1 MNYVLN
7 TTLVLSAYT
16 MPARLGIE
24 LGADMANNLG
34 AHGKRHQYLGELA
47 CIGLFAKIPNAAKHS
62 HLGQVTPSH
71 TKSRQVTCHLPDG
84 VDHFPVHHRDFRVSE
99 KQKTG
104 HVDLNL
110 CQ

>member
-7 TTLVLSAYT
+7 TTLVPSAYT

-71 TKSRQVTCHLPDG
+71 TKSRQVTCHLPDDVRG
-84 VDHFPVHHRDFRVSE
+84 FSR
-99 KQKTG
+99 
-104 HVDLNL
+104 
-110 CQ
+110 

>member
-1 MNYVLN
+1 
-7 TTLVLSAYT
+7 

-71 TKSRQVTCHLPDG
+71 TKSHQVTCHLPD
-84 VDHFPVHHRDFRVSE
+84 VIYSRLKYQKFRDQMPVSWA
-99 KQKTG
+99 
-104 HVDLNL
+104 
-110 CQ
+110 